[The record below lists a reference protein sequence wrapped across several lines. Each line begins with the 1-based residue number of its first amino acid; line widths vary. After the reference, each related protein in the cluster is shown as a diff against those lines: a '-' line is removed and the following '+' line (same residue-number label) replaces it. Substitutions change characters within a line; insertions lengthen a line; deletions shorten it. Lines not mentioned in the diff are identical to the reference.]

1 MGQKTSWILWTNLT
15 TWSSPWTTKNAL
27 YSHSFNA
34 MKYTV
39 YLFMNRLDHYS
50 ETKCPTVSNMGSG
63 FIVPRVQTV
72 FRYSESGAH
81 RPYIDSLLCWSHLQN
96 SDFYCLNK
104 VEANP
109 KREWMQCQAPYL
121 SNFAEYICPPAQL
134 LQIWAPKRAMFFVI
148 NYQKWNHQWVNFW
161 GHYDF
166 AESGRVWPLYFPP
179 QWGSGNTLLIPS
191 SLSVPKINGRHI
203 PSFSNTQ
210 SLKILTFHLIP
221 ANTAVILIPSGHIK
235 WHGKIW
241 CFQVDLKKHGAVIV
255 RRAIMPLPR
264 TEQNTNKNSTKSRL
278 VLANLQTSNCLS
290 SFGRNHR
297 ELDWTCRSPAVNNDI
312 WKNEG
317 LHENMEK
324 MGI

>member
-1 MGQKTSWILWTNLT
+1 ML
-15 TWSSPWTTKNAL
+15 
-27 YSHSFNA
+27 
-34 MKYTV
+34 
-39 YLFMNRLDHYS
+39 
-50 ETKCPTVSNMGSG
+50 
-63 FIVPRVQTV
+63 
-72 FRYSESGAH
+72 
-81 RPYIDSLLCWSHLQN
+81 LLCWRHLQN
-96 SDFYCLNK
+96 SDFYFLNK
-104 VEANP
+104 VPANP
-109 KREWMQCQAPYL
+109 KREWMQCQAPYM
-121 SNFAEYICPPAQL
+121 SNLAEYICPPAQL

-221 ANTAVILIPSGHIK
+221 VNTVVILIPSGHIK

-255 RRAIMPLPR
+255 RCAMMPLRR

-290 SFGRNHR
+290 SFWRNHR
-297 ELDWTCRSPAVNNDI
+297 ELDWTCRSPAVNNNI
-312 WKNEG
+312 WKNEWKHG
-317 LHENMEK
+317 KNGNLVASSACGTVHLS
-324 MGI
+324 